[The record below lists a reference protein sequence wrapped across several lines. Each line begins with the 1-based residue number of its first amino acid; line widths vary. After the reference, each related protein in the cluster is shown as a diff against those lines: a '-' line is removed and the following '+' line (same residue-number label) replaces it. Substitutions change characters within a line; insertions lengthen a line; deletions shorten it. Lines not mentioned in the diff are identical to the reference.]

1 MIRRRCWALT
11 IAGEAKTMTQ
21 ATPATEPRT
30 SGHEIA
36 AIAAETYIYLYPLVL
51 MEITRRQLTS
61 QAAGTKPGV
70 GPMGRFSHIREFP
83 PGDFRDVVRPNYD
96 TLYSSAWLDLR
107 GGPVTV
113 SVPDTRGRYYLLPML
128 DMWTDVFAAPGKRT
142 TGTAAASYAVL
153 PPGWRGG
160 ISADTVPIQAPT
172 SYAWVIGRTQTNG
185 PADYPSVGRVQ
196 DGLSITPSGHWNP
209 VPAPREQ
216 AADTETPPAEQ
227 VAAMSGGQFFGL
239 AAELFEL
246 HPPHPTDWSV
256 LARAERLGLRP
267 GQPFGYAALDAAT
280 RNAVEGAPAEA
291 LRLMNDALPRMGRIV
306 NGWLMNTDSVGVYG
320 NNYLKRAIV
329 ALAGLGAN
337 QPEDAVYPLN
347 MADASG
353 EPVDGGNEYVLHFA
367 KDELPPVA
375 AFWSVT
381 MYDPEGYPVPNPADR
396 YAIGDRDNLRYSSN
410 GSLDLYI
417 QHDNPGPDREAN
429 WLPAPFGSPL
439 GTTMRLYAPAPEV
452 IDGRWNPPPITRTR

>member
-1 MIRRRCWALT
+1 
-11 IAGEAKTMTQ
+11 MTQ

-30 SGHEIA
+30 SRDELQ
-36 AIAAETYIYLYPLVL
+36 AIAAQTYIYLYPLVL

-61 QAAGTKPGV
+61 QPAGGKPGV
-70 GPMGRFSHIREFP
+70 APMGTFTHIREFP

-113 SVPDTRGRYYLLPML
+113 SVPDTGGRYFLLPML

-160 ISADTVPIQAPT
+160 IPADTVPIQAPT

-185 PADYPSVGRVQ
+185 PADYPSVHRVQ
-196 DGLSITPSGHWNP
+196 DGLSIAPPGPRSP
-209 VPAPREQ
+209 VPAPRGRH
-216 AADTETPPAEQ
+216 ADTGTPPAQ
-227 VAAMSGGQFFGL
+227 QIAAMTGGQFFGL
-239 AAELFEL
+239 AAELLEL
-246 HPPHPTDWSV
+246 HPPHATDWSV
-256 LARAERLGLRP
+256 LARAERVGLRP
-267 GQPFGYAALDAAT
+267 GRPFGYTALDTAT
-280 RNAVEGAPAEA
+280 RNAVQGARSEA
-291 LRLMNDALPRMGRIV
+291 LWLMNDALPRMARIV
-306 NGWLMNTDSVGVYG
+306 NGWQMNTETMGVYG

-329 ALAGLGAN
+329 ARAGLGAN

-347 MADASG
+347 LADASG
-353 EPVDGGNEYVLHFA
+353 QPVDGANDYVLHFA

-381 MYDPEGYPVPNPADR
+381 MYDGEGYPVPNPAGR
-396 YAIGDRDNLRYSSN
+396 YAIGDRDNLSYNSD

-417 QHDNPGPDREAN
+417 QHDNPGPGREAN
-429 WLPAPFGSPL
+429 WLPAPSGSPL
-439 GTTMRLYAPAPEV
+439 GITMRLYAPAPEV